1 MYGSGPT
8 LKPELCIWPSSA
20 LATGFAEIEISKLM
34 YKIIFLLIG
43 LNSFQGCIK
52 TAPEISGDQEEGNNC
67 TPQFPD
73 KQVSYENYAK
83 NIINRYCTESCHRG
97 GNTPGTGNFTTYKG
111 IKPYTGNTF
120 YYRVIQDNAD
130 MPQNNAPLPK
140 NIRDSLNIWI
150 KNCSPQN

>member
-1 MYGSGPT
+1 
-8 LKPELCIWPSSA
+8 
-20 LATGFAEIEISKLM
+20 M

-97 GNTPGTGNFTTYKG
+97 GNTPGTGNFTTYRG
-111 IKPYTGNTF
+111 IKPYTGSTF

-130 MPQNNAPLPK
+130 MPQDNAPLPR

-150 KNCSPQN
+150 KNCAPQN